1 MILFLG
7 LGLSVVLIAVAG
19 IVLTQER
26 YQAALRSVSAVTLFE
41 ERFSDAQA
49 DPDDV
54 KLAETG
60 AVVYAILAIVA
71 VLGVWGGATL
81 FVIGTVHAGAYRVA
95 VPPLPG
101 YA

>member
-1 MILFLG
+1 M
-7 LGLSVVLIAVAG
+7 
-19 IVLTQER
+19 LTRGR
-26 YQAALRSVSAVTLFE
+26 YQAALREADPAGTLFE

-60 AVVYAILAIVA
+60 AVVYAILAVVA